1 MHLLQIHRNPNT
13 PEEDLHFDKH
23 EKDSTTKVL
32 QNIAAVHNI
41 SSFTVPLLDLLLYE
55 SIVWRV
61 C

>member
-32 QNIAAVHNI
+32 QNIAAVHYIIILYLNQLVY
-41 SSFTVPLLDLLLYE
+41 STFT
-55 SIVWRV
+55 
-61 C
+61 